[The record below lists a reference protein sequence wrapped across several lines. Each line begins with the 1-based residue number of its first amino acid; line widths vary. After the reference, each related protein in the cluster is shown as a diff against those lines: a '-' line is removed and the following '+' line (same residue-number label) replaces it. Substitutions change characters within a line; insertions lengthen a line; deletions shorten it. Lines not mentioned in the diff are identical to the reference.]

1 MTGLLAAWVAEIGI
15 ITYRAVKL
23 NAAQGAGTLAGLPLP
38 SEYAASFLYYG
49 ALSLVP
55 SASGASKVATALAWG
70 MTIATFLNLY
80 PNSTGLGGA
89 KGTTKTSTT
98 QKASA
103 S

>member
-1 MTGLLAAWVAEIGI
+1 MGAVLTAWLAEVGI

-23 NAAQGAGTLAGLPLP
+23 NASQGAGTLAGLPLP
-38 SEYAASFLYYG
+38 SEYAATFLYYG
-49 ALSLVP
+49 GLSLVSP
-55 SASGASKVATALAWG
+55 SSGASQVVGALAWG

-103 S
+103 K